1 MRASVTARH
10 VGFVL
15 AGILIGLMLS
25 GGAHAIVYG
34 AFRYSKPQTGYLTIS
49 PASFVPASNSAV
61 YGNDGSSIVTTGQQ
75 CFSAGVNLP
84 QDAKIT
90 QLAMWYSKNDDT
102 SVQLSLSRSEPA
114 LFNTTGIASLSP
126 VNTGGTGKA
135 AAVNI
140 TNTSLQTVNNIRYM
154 YIVNN
159 CVSDQ
164 EFFAGARIKYTY
176 TTAGD

>member
-1 MRASVTARH
+1 MRALVTARNI
-10 VGFVL
+10 GFVL
-15 AGILIGLMLS
+15 SGIMIGLMLS
-25 GGAHAIVYG
+25 GGAHAIVNG
-34 AFRYSKPQTGYLTIS
+34 AFRYSTPQTGYLTI
-49 PASFVPASNSAV
+49 PAASFVPASNSTV
-61 YGNDGSSIVTTGQQ
+61 YSNDGSSIVSTGPQ
-75 CFSAGVNLP
+75 CFRAAVNLP

-90 QLAMWYSKNDDT
+90 QLAMWYSKNDDDPA
-102 SVQLSLSRSEPA
+102 QLSLDRVTPA
-114 LFNTTGIASLSP
+114 EFNTTGIAGLSL
-126 VNTGGTGKA
+126 VNTGGAGKS

-159 CVSDQ
+159 CISDQ